1 MFNISKSTVVYV
13 VCPYYFKT
21 GGTELAHQLVATIN
35 ELGGKAII
43 TYYGGK
49 DAIRQINPAF
59 SEYVDTY
66 IDISQIVDDKKNI
79 VILPE
84 INPDLLNHLKQ
95 IQKSVWWMSVDN
107 YLKRN
112 GVKGFYQYFGLLK
125 TVRHLFWGN
134 IKIGGLKIDKEIVH
148 LYQSEYAHQFLLNNG
163 VKHTHRLSDYI
174 NQIYLVKNDKKFSSK
189 NNKKNQI
196 LYNPKKGIEFTQK
209 IMGSSD
215 NLNWIPIENMTTE
228 EVRDLLSESK
238 VYIDFGNHPGKDRFP
253 REAAISGCCIITGK
267 LGSAN
272 YFEDIPIPDE
282 YKFESKDENISKI
295 LSKIK
300 ECLEEYKKKQE
311 DFLGYKKFIEKEYS
325 VFRDDVRELFI
336 CSNNQEMN

>member
-1 MFNISKSTVVYV
+1 MFLTILTPTYNRGGVLPQLYRSLLAQTCDDFEWFIIDDGSTDNTQEIVKKWLSNKGIHIRYM
-13 VCPYYFKT
+13 YK
-21 GGTELAHQLVATIN
+21 QN
-35 ELGGKAII
+35 GGKHTALNYAINMI
-43 TYYGGK
+43 
-49 DAIRQINPAF
+49 
-59 SEYVDTY
+59 
-66 IDISQIVDDKKNI
+66 
-79 VILPE
+79 
-84 INPDLLNHLKQ
+84 
-95 IQKSVWWMSVDN
+95 
-107 YLKRN
+107 
-112 GVKGFYQYFGLLK
+112 
-125 TVRHLFWGN
+125 
-134 IKIGGLKIDKEIVH
+134 
-148 LYQSEYAHQFLLNNG
+148 
-163 VKHTHRLSDYI
+163 
-174 NQIYLVKNDKKFSSK
+174 KFSSK

-300 ECLEEYKKKQE
+300 ECLEEYEKKQE